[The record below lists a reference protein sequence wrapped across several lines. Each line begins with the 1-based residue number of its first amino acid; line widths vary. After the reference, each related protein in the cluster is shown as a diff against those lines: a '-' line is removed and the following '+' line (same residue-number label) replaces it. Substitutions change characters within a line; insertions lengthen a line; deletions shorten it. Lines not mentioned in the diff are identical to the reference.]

1 LSEGPARSVVA
12 TTDWFHSHSQF
23 TPVCSLPVSINRWEV
38 CRRPRPFVHRR
49 GSPCSSNPA
58 FRRHREPG
66 RVLVLGVATAVASA
80 VAYAIALSFESSVC
94 PSVNANDC
102 HSRGAVA
109 LLYWV
114 AYVGPALVA
123 SFGLGPIRGRSWTS
137 FLALPLAGDS
147 SDLASLL
154 ARLRSQTH
162 TSMETSS
169 SPTWSY
175 GPSSR
180 CPSSSPRYL
189 ARWLDPR

>member
-1 LSEGPARSVVA
+1 MGALAPLI
-12 TTDWFHSHSQF
+12 
-23 TPVCSLPVSINRWEV
+23 LPFAVTAS
-38 CRRPRPFVHRR
+38 PR
-49 GSPCSSNPA
+49 
-58 FRRHREPG
+58 

-102 HSRGAVA
+102 HGRGAVA

-154 ARLRSQTH
+154 PRLRS
-162 TSMETSS
+162 
-169 SPTWSY
+169 
-175 GPSSR
+175 
-180 CPSSSPRYL
+180 
-189 ARWLDPR
+189 